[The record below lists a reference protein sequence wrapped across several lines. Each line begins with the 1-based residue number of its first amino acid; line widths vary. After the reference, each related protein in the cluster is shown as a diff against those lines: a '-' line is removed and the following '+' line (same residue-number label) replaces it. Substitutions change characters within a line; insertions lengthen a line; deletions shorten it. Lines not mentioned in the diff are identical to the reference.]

1 MLRVGAVR
9 YSPQP
14 QYWLVDNM
22 EPGQKEG
29 KQGMVWIAKGV
40 DLLRVDRAWAG
51 YFLGRFPDEEGEANK
66 V

>member
-1 MLRVGAVR
+1 MFPNESLWGTMLRVGAVR

-29 KQGMVWIAKGV
+29 KQGMGWDGMY
-40 DLLRVDRAWAG
+40 DLV
-51 YFLGRFPDEEGEANK
+51 
-66 V
+66 